1 MRRLILIAGLML
13 FLSGITSDLTAQRN
27 SNIGYYTIE
36 SECLGSELDGSI
48 TLRAWGTGRNR
59 FDAVDQAKKNALREV
74 IFKGIRKG
82 SPECN
87 QRPLLPEVNAE
98 MKYEDFFN
106 RFFSDRTDDY
116 KKFCSGKDERLD
128 NKIFRR
134 GMGDSKMVTYSVIV
148 RVLRAE
154 LKDYLAG
161 GFSPQR
167 EPAEINL
174 PSVGIVR
181 QEKINWEYEIEPVS
195 VGTQGTYLI
204 KVWSYSRNPE
214 LAIEQAKRNAVHG
227 VIFKGFGGISGVPGQ
242 HPLADSPNLEVE
254 QAEFFRNFFANGGK
268 YMKFVN
274 ITNDGS
280 VAAEDRLKI
289 GKEYKIGVV
298 VSVNVAGLR
307 RDLEEAGIIRSLGS
321 GT

>member
-1 MRRLILIAGLML
+1 ML

-289 GKEYKIGVV
+289 GKEYKIGIV

>member
-1 MRRLILIAGLML
+1 ML

-148 RVLRAE
+148 RILRAD
-154 LKDYLAG
+154 LKEYLAG

-174 PSVGIVR
+174 PSIGIVR
-181 QEKINWEYEIEPVS
+181 EEKINWEYEIEPVS

>member
-1 MRRLILIAGLML
+1 ML

-161 GFSPQR
+161 GFSPQC

-174 PSVGIVR
+174 PSIGIVR
-181 QEKINWEYEIEPVS
+181 EEKINWEYEIEPVS

>member
-1 MRRLILIAGLML
+1 ML

-174 PSVGIVR
+174 PSIGIVR
-181 QEKINWEYEIEPVS
+181 EEKINWEYEIEPVS

>member
-1 MRRLILIAGLML
+1 ML

-82 SPECN
+82 SVECN

>member
-1 MRRLILIAGLML
+1 ML

-134 GMGDSKMVTYSVIV
+134 GMGYSKMVTYSVIV

>member
-1 MRRLILIAGLML
+1 ML
-13 FLSGITSDLTAQRN
+13 FFSGITSDLTAQRN

-174 PSVGIVR
+174 PSIGIVR
-181 QEKINWEYEIEPVS
+181 EEKINWEYEIEPVS

>member
-1 MRRLILIAGLML
+1 
-13 FLSGITSDLTAQRN
+13 
-27 SNIGYYTIE
+27 
-36 SECLGSELDGSI
+36 
-48 TLRAWGTGRNR
+48 
-59 FDAVDQAKKNALREV
+59 
-74 IFKGIRKG
+74 
-82 SPECN
+82 
-87 QRPLLPEVNAE
+87 
-98 MKYEDFFN
+98 
-106 RFFSDRTDDY
+106 
-116 KKFCSGKDERLD
+116 
-128 NKIFRR
+128 
-134 GMGDSKMVTYSVIV
+134 MGDSKMVTYSVIV

-174 PSVGIVR
+174 PSIGIVR
-181 QEKINWEYEIEPVS
+181 EEKINWEYEIEPVS

>member
-1 MRRLILIAGLML
+1 ML
-13 FLSGITSDLTAQRN
+13 FFSGITSDLTAQRN

-148 RVLRAE
+148 RVLRAD

-174 PSVGIVR
+174 PSAGIVR
-181 QEKINWEYEIEPVS
+181 EEKINWEYEIEPVS

-321 GT
+321 RT

>member
-1 MRRLILIAGLML
+1 ML

-161 GFSPQR
+161 GFNTQR

-174 PSVGIVR
+174 PSVGIER
-181 QEKINWEYEIEPVS
+181 EEKINWEYEIEPVS

-227 VIFKGFGGISGVPGQ
+227 VIFKGFRGISGVPGQ

>member
-1 MRRLILIAGLML
+1 ML

-74 IFKGIRKG
+74 IFKGVRKG

-174 PSVGIVR
+174 PSIGIVR
-181 QEKINWEYEIEPVS
+181 EEKINWEYEIEPVS

>member
-1 MRRLILIAGLML
+1 ML
-13 FLSGITSDLTAQRN
+13 FFSGITSNLTAQRN

>member
-1 MRRLILIAGLML
+1 ML

-134 GMGDSKMVTYSVIV
+134 GRGDSKMVTYSVIV

>member
-1 MRRLILIAGLML
+1 ML

-148 RVLRAE
+148 RILRAD
-154 LKDYLAG
+154 LKEYLAG

-181 QEKINWEYEIEPVS
+181 EEKINWEYEIEPVS

>member
-1 MRRLILIAGLML
+1 ML
-13 FLSGITSDLTAQRN
+13 FFSGITSDLTAQRN

-174 PSVGIVR
+174 PSIGIAR
-181 QEKINWEYEIEPVS
+181 EEKINWEYEIEPVS

>member
-1 MRRLILIAGLML
+1 ML

-174 PSVGIVR
+174 PSIGIVR
-181 QEKINWEYEIEPVS
+181 EEKINWEYEIEPVS

-307 RDLEEAGIIRSLGS
+307 RDLEEAVIIRSLGS

>member
-1 MRRLILIAGLML
+1 ML

-174 PSVGIVR
+174 PSIGIVR
-181 QEKINWEYEIEPVS
+181 EEKINWEYEIEPVS

-274 ITNDGS
+274 ITNDGL

>member
-1 MRRLILIAGLML
+1 ML

-167 EPAEINL
+167 KPAEINL
-174 PSVGIVR
+174 PSIGIVR
-181 QEKINWEYEIEPVS
+181 EEKINWEYEIEPVS